1 MAISP
6 TRVEPRA
13 SSRFATFTHAISSTR
28 AVETSNIVSGV
39 ARNVSIVLCPRAPGS
54 KHQRLGAKLAHHL
67 LAEIRQQRR
76 VDVVDDRCDTA
87 R

>member
-28 AVETSNIVSGV
+28 PVETSKIVSGV
-39 ARNVSIVLCPRAPGS
+39 RASVVDRALPARAGLQ
-54 KHQRLGAKLAHHL
+54 HERLGAKFAHHL
-67 LAEIRQQRR
+67 LAEARQQRR